1 MDEDNK
7 GVATLGILAV
17 MILVY
22 SLLALM
28 YHDARAIQYIL
39 FFRRIYLDLGIN
51 LHRICINHAYIIL
64 SYGYKSICQK
74 AQMSRMWDSGQY
86 DVSQMPQV

>member
-39 FFRRIYLDLGIN
+39 FFVGYILILASIYI
-51 LHRICINHAYIIL
+51 
-64 SYGYKSICQK
+64 GYVLI
-74 AQMSRMWDSGQY
+74 MRTLF
-86 DVSQMPQV
+86 